1 MQLTRVSK
9 TSDRFGRYYTGDNIA
24 SLLVDGM
31 GMHSP
36 ELVIDLGAG
45 DGALV
50 GAASRKWVGARFV
63 TVDID
68 ACAGR
73 PRLHEKALSSI
84 HHVGDALENNLYQ
97 HIGVSHGTV
106 DSALCNP
113 PYVRPKW
120 QKHFADILEDAGLS
134 GVMPKID
141 SAPAD
146 ILFIAQN
153 LRFLRKGGKLGLI
166 LPDGIIA
173 GEKFTKLRQAL
184 VTAHRLERIIE
195 LPRRVFRN
203 TDAKAHIVI
212 LSKHLSPQNTIQ
224 IQRLDERGVLTTPL
238 AFSTDRAGD
247 RLDYSY
253 LTLHQQGFDNPVT
266 RVRDV
271 VELLTR
277 GPYSSADRL
286 HCGHP
291 VFHTTDFEMG
301 RLGVPNEFVL
311 SKAVAETLPGTVA
324 RAGDIL
330 LARVGRSL
338 EEKVCSVTRGFVAI
352 SDSVFVLRV
361 ETEYR
366 KRLLSKLRS
375 DDGKK
380 ALSALSHGVGAR
392 FITTESL
399 LNLSI

>member
-1 MQLTRVSK
+1 MQLARISK
-9 TSDRFGRYYTGDNIA
+9 TSDRFGRYYTDENVA
-24 SLLVDGM
+24 ALLVDGM
-31 GMHSP
+31 GMPSP
-36 ELVIDLGAG
+36 NLVIDLGAG

-50 GAASRKWVGARFV
+50 GAASRKWAGARFV

-73 PRLHEKALSSI
+73 PQLHGKEISSV
-84 HHVGDALENNLYQ
+84 HHVGDALEDNLYQ
-97 HIGVSHGTV
+97 RIGVLHGTV

-120 QKHFADILEDAGLS
+120 QRHFAAMLEDAGLS
-134 GVMPKID
+134 GVMPKIGGM
-141 SAPAD
+141 PAD
-146 ILFIAQN
+146 VLFIAQN

-173 GEKFTKLRQAL
+173 GEKFSRFRRAL
-184 VTAHRLERIIE
+184 ATAHRLERVIE

-212 LSKHLSPQNTIQ
+212 LTKHFSPQNTIQ
-224 IQRLDERGVLTTPL
+224 VQRLDESGSLTSPL
-238 AFSTDRAGD
+238 ALSTDRAGN

-253 LTLHQQGFDNPVT
+253 LASLQPESNSPLT

-271 VELLTR
+271 VEMLTR
-277 GPYSSADRL
+277 GPYSSVDRL
-286 HCGHP
+286 HCRHP
-291 VFHTTDFEMG
+291 VFHTTDFEKD
-301 RLGVPNEFVL
+301 RVGVPNEFVL
-311 SKAVAETLPGTVA
+311 SQAVAEELPGAVA

-330 LARVGRSL
+330 LARVGRNL

-352 SDSVFVLRV
+352 SDCVFVLRV
-361 ETEYR
+361 QAEYR
-366 KRLLSKLRS
+366 TRVLSRLLSS
-375 DDGKK
+375 DGRK
-380 ALSALSHGVGAR
+380 ALAALSHGVGAR
-392 FITTESL
+392 FITVDSL